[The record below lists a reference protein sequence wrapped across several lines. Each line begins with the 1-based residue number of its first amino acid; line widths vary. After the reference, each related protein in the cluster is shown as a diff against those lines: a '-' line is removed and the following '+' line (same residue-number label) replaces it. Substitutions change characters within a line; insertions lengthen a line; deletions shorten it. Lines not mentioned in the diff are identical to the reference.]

1 MATNRKSWQQLLPP
15 KEHVRP
21 HGKLFHVHD
30 GQKIIVSALWLMQR
44 KQGKVKHIRIGSVCF
59 VCAFTGNDVYKR
71 VQLEALEKLLG

>member
-1 MATNRKSWQQLLPP
+1 
-15 KEHVRP
+15 
-21 HGKLFHVHD
+21 
-30 GQKIIVSALWLMQR
+30 MQR